1 MAHQQPDYEP
11 SKIAKSMAAGF
22 TRMRRFRKAR
32 ERLMQEYVG
41 RWYGG
46 GQGTDRSKA
55 TPINL
60 IYQAVT
66 TLVPNLVY
74 QDPKV
79 SVSSN
84 FLKYR
89 DYAQILGL
97 ATNHL
102 ANEIQLRKTLR
113 MAITDAI
120 FMCGWIK
127 TGISTSG
134 ETLDIDGVG
143 HDVGQPYAD
152 RVDPD
157 DMVIDPWARTLEEA
171 IFIGNRYRIP
181 KEVVKSLGIADD
193 EQINILQ
200 SRLDRAS
207 EPDVTMLSQVG
218 ESTDSMK
225 RGEPVEF
232 VDLVDLWLPGEN
244 VIATLPWTPDGSL
257 PGGDYLRVIE
267 YDGPERGPYHQLGFA
282 WVPDNIMPA
291 PPAGVWYDL
300 HETANRL
307 ARKAARQA
315 ERQKTVL
322 AYEGSAQEDVAD
334 ILETSDGESVRVD
347 SIEAIREINFGGVN
361 ESNYDYLS
369 WAKENFSE
377 MSMNID
383 LLSGTGTNE
392 PTATQ
397 AEIVQANSSIRLSDM
412 QGLVYQFTADICR
425 DLTFFLHTDPL
436 IELPLVKRDKG
447 VDQQVIYSP
456 EMREGD
462 WTDYQL
468 KIVPFS
474 MARQD
479 PNLKVRRL
487 MEFIGNGVPAM
498 AQAFQMLG
506 PVFKLESAIELIGR
520 NMGIEELEEI
530 IDTEALNQ
538 RLERMREMIEQGV
551 PMDPKV
557 IQTIMNPDSQPDA
570 QPVQTGGEG
579 EDQGG
584 FQPQDFGGVRPQ
596 QPNPRAGM
604 GGNITPGTEQN
615 QRRQETA
622 GELQSTFLR

>member
-1 MAHQQPDYEP
+1 MAHQSPDYDP
-11 SKIAKSMAAGF
+11 KKIAKSVNTGF
-22 TRMRRFRKAR
+22 RRMEKFRKNR
-32 ERLMQEYVG
+32 ERLLKEYVG

-46 GQGTDRSKA
+46 NDVHQKA

-79 SVSSN
+79 SVTSN
-84 FLKYR
+84 YLAYR
-89 DYAQILGL
+89 DYASILGL

-102 ANEIQLRKTLR
+102 INEIWLRNTLR

-127 TGISTSG
+127 TGISTKG
-134 ETLDIDGVG
+134 ETLDIDGVA

-157 DMVIDPWARTLEEA
+157 DMVIDPWARRMEEA
-171 IFIGNRYRIP
+171 IFVGNRYRIP
-181 KEVVKSLGIADD
+181 KDVVIAMNIASD
-193 EQINILQ
+193 EQVRAMQ
-200 SRLDRAS
+200 TRLHQVQ
-207 EPDVTMLSQVG
+207 EPDATMLSQVG
-218 ESTDSMK
+218 ESKDAM
-225 RGEPVEF
+225 RAGEPVEF
-232 VDLVDLWLPGEN
+232 VDLVDLWLPEEN
-244 VIATLPWTPDGSL
+244 AIATIPWSPDGNL
-257 PGGDYLRVIE
+257 PGGDYLRIID

-291 PPAGVWYDL
+291 PPAGVWHDL

-322 AYEGSAQEDVAD
+322 AYEGAAQEDVAD
-334 ILETSDGESVRVD
+334 ILESSDGESVRVD
-347 SIEAIREINFGGVN
+347 NIEGIREINFGGVN
-361 ESNYDYLS
+361 ENNYDYLA
-369 WAKENFSE
+369 WAKDNFSE

-397 AEIVQANSSIRLSDM
+397 AEIVQANSSVRLSDM
-412 QGLVYQFTADICR
+412 QGLVYQFTAHVAR
-425 DLTFFLHTDPL
+425 DLAFFLHTDPL
-436 IELPLVKRDKG
+436 IELPLVKRTEG
-447 VDQQVIYSP
+447 VDHQVVYSP

-462 WTDYQL
+462 WMDYQL

-487 MEFIGNGVPAM
+487 MEFVGQGVPAM

-530 IDTEALNQ
+530 IDTAALRQ
-538 RLERMREMIEQGV
+538 RVERMQELIEQGV
-551 PMDPKV
+551 PVDPKV
-557 IQTIMNPDSQPDA
+557 IQTIMNPDNQPDA
-570 QPVQTGGEG
+570 VAMPADGGG
-579 EDQGG
+579 RGG
-584 FQPQDFGGVRPQ
+584 FDFAQVGGGRPQ
-596 QPNPRAGM
+596 QPNPRAGIA
-604 GGNITPGTEQN
+604 GGITPETERN

>member
-1 MAHQQPDYEP
+1 MAQTPPDYDP
-11 SKIAKSMAAGF
+11 KKIAKSVSTGF
-22 TRMRRFRKAR
+22 KRMERFRKSR
-32 ERLMQEYVG
+32 ERLLKEYVG
-41 RWYGG
+41 RWYGSNDTG
-46 GQGTDRSKA
+46 GKA

-60 IYQAVT
+60 IYQATT

-84 FLKYR
+84 YLAYR
-89 DYAQILGL
+89 EYAHVLGL

-102 ANEIQLRKTLR
+102 INEIQLRETLR
-113 MAITDAI
+113 MAVTDAI
-120 FMCGWIK
+120 FLCGWVK

-134 ETLDIDGVG
+134 ETLDIDGVA
-143 HDVGQPYAD
+143 HDIGQPYAD

-157 DMVIDPWARTLEEA
+157 DMVIDPWARRIEEA
-171 IFIGNRYRIP
+171 IYVGNRYRIA
-181 KEVVKSLGIADD
+181 KEVVQAIGLADD
-193 EQINILQ
+193 EQLNAMQ
-200 SRLDRAS
+200 SRLDQAT

-218 ESTDSMK
+218 ESKDAMK
-225 RGEPVEF
+225 AGEPVEF
-232 VDLVDLWLPGEN
+232 VDLVDLWLPEEN
-244 VIATLPWTPDGSL
+244 AIATIPWSPDGNL
-257 PGGDYLRVIE
+257 PGGDYLRVID
-267 YDGPERGPYHQLGFA
+267 YDGPERGPYHMLGFA

-291 PPAGVWYDL
+291 PPAGVWHDL

-334 ILETSDGESVRVD
+334 ILETSDGEAVKVD
-347 SIEAIREINFGGVN
+347 NIEGVREINFGGVN
-361 ESNYDYLS
+361 EQNYDYLS

-397 AEIVQANSSIRLSDM
+397 AEIVQANSSVRLSDM
-412 QGLVYQFTADICR
+412 QGLVYQFTADVTR
-425 DLTFFLHTDPL
+425 DLAFFLHTDPL
-436 IELPLVKRDKG
+436 IELPLVKRTNGEDE
-447 VDQQVIYSP
+447 QVVYSP

-462 WTDYQL
+462 WMDYQL

-487 MEFIGNGVPAM
+487 MEFTANGIPAM

-506 PVFKLESAIELIGR
+506 PVFKLEQAIELLGR

-530 IDTEALNQ
+530 IDTAALRQ
-538 RLERMREMIEQGV
+538 RVERMQELIDQGIPV
-551 PMDPKV
+551 DPKV
-557 IQTIMNPDSQPDA
+557 VQTIMNPDNQPDA
-570 QPVQTGGEG
+570 VPLPGGG
-579 EDQGG
+579 NPPAGAAPGG
-584 FQPQDFGGVRPQ
+584 PPPGGIRPQ
-596 QPNPRAGM
+596 QPNPMAGM
-604 GGNITPGTEQN
+604 GGNITPNMERN
-615 QRRQETA
+615 QRRQEVA
-622 GELQSTFLR
+622 GELQATYLR